1 MVLIEAECS
10 GLLSYTST
18 EVPLE
23 AKVTD
28 NLYYMSLKDNPSIW
42 SNNILDSIKDYNRV
56 SCEDIV
62 KRSGYDIT
70 IESSK
75 LVNKYIELY
84 KLNNKDY
91 IGDNNE

>member
-1 MVLIEAECS
+1 
-10 GLLSYTST
+10 
-18 EVPLE
+18 
-23 AKVTD
+23 
-28 NLYYMSLKDNPSIW
+28 MSLKDNPSIW

-62 KRSGYDIT
+62 KRTGYDIT